1 LSEPSGASSCPRCG
15 LSAPARVLSACPR
28 CLLTGLDEP
37 QPLPENPRGLELLE
51 EIGRGG
57 MGRVFRARHARLER
71 DVAVK
76 LLPSE
81 LAADPAF
88 RARFARE
95 ARTLARLNH
104 PHLVTVHDFGALSDG
119 SSYLVMEYV
128 SGGTLRS
135 RLPLSL
141 DDAQR
146 VMRELC
152 DALDYAHRR
161 GVVHRDIKPE
171 YVLFDAEGR
180 ARLADFGI
188 ARLLADEQTALTAP
202 LVVLGTP
209 RYMAPEARAGSPVDA
224 RGDIFALGVL
234 LHDMLAGGEP
244 APGRAA
250 LEAVA
255 RRASAVDP
263 AQRYGSASELAA
275 ALATAQPLERAN
287 ALHAEEQSWLRAVAL
302 TLAGA
307 TAVSIYALL
316 RSVTPRVLEASE
328 SLPLAVFDAQRLP
341 DGRLATRARFE
352 TWPTLWAAA
361 AWAVAILA
369 HGLLRGHWRRAGL
382 EVATPDRP
390 LQGTRFVLRMAL
402 LLNALFGAHL
412 LLELTTARPL
422 VIYIP
427 ILGGIL
433 ELGMVYLVWAAVLE
447 ALRTSRPLRRE
458 PLLWLGALSALIPPV
473 ISTVRFWPGGQ
484 P

>member
-1 LSEPSGASSCPRCG
+1 
-15 LSAPARVLSACPR
+15 
-28 CLLTGLDEP
+28 
-37 QPLPENPRGLELLE
+37 
-51 EIGRGG
+51 

-76 LLPSE
+76 LLPLE
-81 LAADPAF
+81 LAADVAF
-88 RARFARE
+88 QTRFARE

-104 PHLVTVHDFGALSDG
+104 PNLVTVHDFGVLSDG

-135 RLPLSL
+135 LLPLSL
-141 DDAQR
+141 EAAER
-146 VMRELC
+146 TVRELC
-152 DALDYAHRR
+152 SALDYAHRR

-171 YVLFDAEGR
+171 NVLFDAEGR

-188 ARLLADEQTALTAP
+188 ARLLADEHTALTAP

-209 RYMAPEARAGSPVDA
+209 RYMAPEARAGAPADA
-224 RGDIFALGVL
+224 RSDIFALGVML
-234 LHDMLAGGEP
+234 QEMLAAAEP
-244 APGRAA
+244 APAREA

-263 AQRYGSASELAA
+263 AQRYASAAELVAALSTARPLPAA
-275 ALATAQPLERAN
+275 AT
-287 ALHAEEQSWLRAVAL
+287 LHAEELSWLRAVAL

-307 TAVSIYALL
+307 TAVSIYAAL
-316 RSVTPRVLEASE
+316 RSVTPRVLDASE
-328 SLPLAVFDAQRLP
+328 NLPLAVFDAQRLP

-369 HGLLRGHWRRAGL
+369 YGLLRGHWRRTGL
-382 EVATPDRP
+382 EIATPERP
-390 LQGTRFVLRMAL
+390 LQGTRFVVRMAV
-402 LLNALFGAHL
+402 LLNALFGLHL
-412 LLELTTARPL
+412 LLELTAARVF

-447 ALRTSRPLRRE
+447 AIRTSRPLRRE
-458 PLLWLGALSALIPPV
+458 PWLWFGALSSLIPPV
-473 ISTVRFWPGGQ
+473 ISTLRFWPGGQ
-484 P
+484 N